1 MLRYRGS
8 VATTATLLLAILGC
22 GAPPAEAPPI
32 RPVRTIQVGNLTAV
46 NSREFPGRAKAKDEV
61 DLSFQVSGPLVSV
74 PVDVGDLVKKG
85 QVIAVI
91 DPRDFEAALASNQGN
106 LERAKANLSAMES
119 GARPEEIAQ
128 LTAALEQAKSIFEQA
143 TAEHKRSED
152 LIKSKAISQ
161 SQFDITLARM
171 ESTAADVRSAEE
183 ALNIGMKGARE
194 EDLEAK
200 RAEIRAL
207 EAAVKSAKNQLDY
220 ATMTAPF
227 DGEVAARFVDNFQ
240 TVQAKQPVFRLLNT
254 TQIEITIQVP
264 ETLISLVPQ
273 VKKVSC
279 HFDAFPGKEFF
290 GKVTKVSREAS
301 QTTRTYPVTI
311 EIDQP
316 DDIQIL
322 PGMAATV
329 RNHPVESDDDVPE
342 ELIVPTNALFTPS
355 DSPQTFVW
363 IVDPNTSKVARRE
376 IETGGLTPVGIT
388 VSDGLTSGDLVVIS
402 GVNSLRDGQEVKLPK

>member
-8 VATTATLLLAILGC
+8 IAATAALLFLLGC
-22 GAPPAEAPPI
+22 GAPPPESTPI
-32 RPVRTIQVGNLTAV
+32 RPVRTIQVGKLSAV
-46 NSREFPGRAKAKDEV
+46 NSREFPGRAKAKEEV
-61 DLSFQVSGPLVSV
+61 ELSFQVSGPLVSV
-74 PVDVGDLVKKG
+74 PVDVGDLVTKG
-85 QVIAVI
+85 QVIAAI
-91 DPRDFEAALASNQGN
+91 DPRDFEATLASNQGN
-106 LERAKANLSAMES
+106 LERAKANLAAMQS

-128 LTAALEQAKSIFEQA
+128 LNASLEQAQSIHEQA

-161 SQFDITLARM
+161 SQFDITLARK
-171 ESTAADVRSAEE
+171 ESTAAEVRNAEE

-194 EDLEAK
+194 EDIEAK
-200 RAEIRAL
+200 KAEIRAL
-207 EAAVKSAKNQLDY
+207 EAAVKSAQNQLEY

-227 DGEVAARFVDNFQ
+227 DGEVAARYVDNFQ

-254 TQIEITIQVP
+254 TKIEVTIQVP

-273 VKKVSC
+273 VKKVAC
-279 HFDAFPGKEFF
+279 HFDAFPDKEFF

-301 QTTRTYPVTI
+301 QTTRTYPVTV

-316 DDIQIL
+316 EDVKIL

-329 RNHPVESDDDVPE
+329 RNHPE
-342 ELIVPTNALFTPS
+342 ETEGDMPTEMIVPTSALFTPA
-355 DSPQTFVW
+355 DSPQSFVW
-363 IVDPNTSKVARRE
+363 IVDPGTNKVSRRE
-376 IETGGLTPVGIT
+376 VKTGGLTPVGIT
-388 VSDGLTSGDLVVIS
+388 VAEGLSSGDVVVIS

>member
-264 ETLISLVPQ
+264 ETLITLVPQ